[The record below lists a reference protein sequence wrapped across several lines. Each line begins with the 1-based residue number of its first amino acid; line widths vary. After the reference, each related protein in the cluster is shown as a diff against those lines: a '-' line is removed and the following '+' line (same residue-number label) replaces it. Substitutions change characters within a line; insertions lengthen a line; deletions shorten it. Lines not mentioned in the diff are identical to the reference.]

1 MAALD
6 GEARRRKPFGVLQ
19 GLRPNKTSTKKGP
32 EGVRKLTEARARA
45 RKMCREA
52 GVEGERRRT
61 AVLGV
66 RLKGRASGL
75 LGSMGSFVESLR

>member
-1 MAALD
+1 M
-6 GEARRRKPFGVLQ
+6 
-19 GLRPNKTSTKKGP
+19 
-32 EGVRKLTEARARA
+32 RKLTEARARA

-61 AVLGV
+61 AVFGV

-75 LGSMGSFVESLR
+75 LGSTESFVESMR

>member
-6 GEARRRKPFGVLQ
+6 GEARWRNPFGVRQ
-19 GLRPNKTSTKKGP
+19 GLRPNKTSTNGP
-32 EGVRKLTEARARA
+32 EDVRKLTGARARA
-45 RKMCREA
+45 RRMCREA

-75 LGSMGSFVESLR
+75 LGSTGSFVESLR

>member
-1 MAALD
+1 M
-6 GEARRRKPFGVLQ
+6 
-19 GLRPNKTSTKKGP
+19 
-32 EGVRKLTEARARA
+32 RKLTEARARA

-75 LGSMGSFVESLR
+75 LGSTGGLAKILRRCHAVREVRGGRC

>member
-32 EGVRKLTEARARA
+32 EDVRKLTGGLWRSDLR
-45 RKMCREA
+45 RRTA
-52 GVEGERRRT
+52 GVEDGRRRT

-75 LGSMGSFVESLR
+75 LGSTGSFVESLR